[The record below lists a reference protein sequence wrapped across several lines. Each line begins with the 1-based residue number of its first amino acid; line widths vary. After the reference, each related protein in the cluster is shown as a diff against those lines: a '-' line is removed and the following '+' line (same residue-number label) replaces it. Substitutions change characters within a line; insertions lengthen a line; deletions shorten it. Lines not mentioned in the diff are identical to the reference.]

1 MKKYSILVLII
12 LTCALQVNS
21 QTIAYDYSKVDCN
34 GISQNLYAT
43 LDQGNV
49 VVLIYEHQ
57 CPSCLSGANNVKSV
71 INSYY
76 NSSTNI
82 KVWYLDNGGFNCSSM
97 NTWITNNSLIPG
109 TLFQYST
116 DFSSPYG
123 SGMPV
128 IVVTGG
134 PNHTAFLISLG
145 PSTTTNIHNAIE
157 AAIASI
163 GIEEYTASLG
173 TLHVYPNPIN
183 TNTFTLYYN
192 SAIIQTIHAEIYNV
206 EGKIVRPD
214 FEITVSTGINSK
226 EINIGNL
233 NNGIYFIHLNTNK
246 GIQLKKIFINR

>member
-1 MKKYSILVLII
+1 MKKYILLVLII
-12 LTCALQVNS
+12 AYAFETNS
-21 QTIAYDYSKVDCN
+21 QTTAYDYTKLDCN
-34 GISQNLYAT
+34 GISQNLYTT
-43 LDQGNV
+43 LDQGNI

-76 NSSTNI
+76 SSSSNI

-97 NTWITNNSLIPG
+97 NTWISNNSLIPG

-134 PNHTAFLISLG
+134 PNHTAFLVSLG
-145 PSTTTNIHNAIE
+145 PSTIVNIHNAIE
-157 AAIASI
+157 EAIASI
-163 GIEEYTASLG
+163 GIEDFSASLNI
-173 TLHVYPNPIN
+173 LNVYPNPIN
-183 TNTFTLYYN
+183 INTFTLYYN

-214 FEITVSTGINSK
+214 FEINVSTGINSK

-246 GIQLKKIFINR
+246 GILLKKIFINR